1 MLLAALAPRRHE
13 GEVTVTDRIAYL
25 WKILRHQLALSP
37 ALTGVGLLG
46 VVLGALCLVG
56 AMVVGDIVPPEGS
69 LIETATFNGSLC
81 IFVLTLAVLVPGV
94 GWTRR
99 RRRHWVDL
107 MGGAMVYAFGI
118 ETVQAMR
125 GLDPR
130 FSRVG
135 GPVDQ
140 ALGGVFLL
148 DAIFIMGLFA
158 RLAVKF
164 FRAPS
169 APLVVAVRYGTLAC
183 FMAFGVGILMSAI
196 NGRYVGEG
204 NLLVLH
210 AAGFHGLQA
219 VPLVALLFRWGNADR
234 STSRPLVHLAGL
246 SWCGGCLAIGWQS
259 GSGAAVIEISAA
271 TVVTGICLL
280 TFAVT
285 AALAARAWMFSAEYG
300 AAPGGAVV

>member
-1 MLLAALAPRRHE
+1 M
-13 GEVTVTDRIAYL
+13 TDLIADL
-25 WKILRHQLALSP
+25 WKTLRHQLALSP

-46 VVLGALCLVG
+46 VVLGALCLGG
-56 AMVVGDIVPPEGS
+56 AMVGGDIVPPEGS
-69 LIETATFNGSLC
+69 LIETATFNGSLG

-99 RRRHWVDL
+99 GRRHWAGL
-107 MGGAMVYAFGI
+107 MVGAMVYAYGI

-130 FSRVG
+130 FSRVA

-148 DAIFIMGLFA
+148 DAIFIMGLFTL
-158 RLAVKF
+158 LAVKY

-169 APLVVAVRYGTLAC
+169 APLVIAVRYGTLAC
-183 FMAFGVGILMSAI
+183 YTAFGVGILMSAI
-196 NGRYVGEG
+196 NGRYVGDEG

-219 VPLVALLFRWGNADR
+219 VPLVALLFQWGNADR
-234 STSRPLVHLAGL
+234 STRRPLVHLAGL

-259 GSGAAVIEISAA
+259 GSGAAVMEISAA

-285 AALAARAWMFSAEYG
+285 AVLAARAWMFGAECG
-300 AAPGGAVV
+300 AARRDAVV